1 MMPIRMLHLLILL
14 VPTFACWSG
23 GTAQAQPISPAA
35 VENATLQDARSGE
48 PNAGLLKAQI
58 LLDRLRFSP
67 GAIDGK
73 DGENTRLAVQ
83 TFQQARGFE
92 PTGELDQRTWD
103 ALTSGEGEPL
113 LQDYEI
119 TKEDSAGPFVHVPEQ
134 MEQQAKLEK
143 LAYSS
148 VRELLSEKFHVDEE
162 ILIALNDGKSFDQAE
177 TPITV
182 PKVRSGKLGQV
193 ARIKVDKERKA
204 VRAYDKD
211 GRLLAHY
218 PATVGSASRPAPSGS
233 FQVTRVVRNP
243 VYTYLPKYGFEDVKA
258 DKPFNIAPGPNNPV
272 GTVWIEINKEGYGL
286 HGTPE
291 PSEIG
296 RAASHG
302 CVRLTNWDAEDLA
315 TGVRKGVLVDFSETL
330 AE

>member
-1 MMPIRMLHLLILL
+1 
-14 VPTFACWSG
+14 
-23 GTAQAQPISPAA
+23 
-35 VENATLQDARSGE
+35 
-48 PNAGLLKAQI
+48 
-58 LLDRLRFSP
+58 
-67 GAIDGK
+67 
-73 DGENTRLAVQ
+73 
-83 TFQQARGFE
+83 
-92 PTGELDQRTWD
+92 
-103 ALTSGEGEPL
+103 
-113 LQDYEI
+113 
-119 TKEDSAGPFVHVPEQ
+119 

-177 TPITV
+177 THITV

-272 GTVWIEINKEGYGL
+272 GTVWIAINKEGYGL